1 MAHDFRPGASDNQ
14 RPRRGSHG
22 APGRAPK
29 RDAAATGRAN
39 RASGRPERSGG
50 ASEKPPRTGGWAERG
65 GQSRGGQSS
74 GGVPRA
80 GGERISRPKPETT
93 PVAFPPIESDVVP
106 ADLDRF
112 ARRELAGLS
121 KEDAEFVAKHLVMS
135 SRVVDDDPEL
145 AHQHALA
152 AQSRAQRIGVV
163 RETVGITAYL
173 TGDFALCLRELR
185 THRRLSGDNSHVP
198 MMIDA
203 ERGLGRPERGIELA
217 REVDRSALSDAVQVE
232 LAIALSGCRMD
243 LGQLDQALVEL
254 QIPQLDPK
262 KAFSYSPDLFDAY
275 AVVLEDLGR
284 TEEAT
289 LWGQRATAAWEAL
302 QARQWDSMDDVGPVV
317 DALAGGDESEGS
329 PPVKKPRE
337 RS

>member
-1 MAHDFRPGASDNQ
+1 
-14 RPRRGSHG
+14 
-22 APGRAPK
+22 
-29 RDAAATGRAN
+29 
-39 RASGRPERSGG
+39 
-50 ASEKPPRTGGWAERG
+50 
-65 GQSRGGQSS
+65 
-74 GGVPRA
+74 
-80 GGERISRPKPETT
+80 
-93 PVAFPPIESDVVP
+93 
-106 ADLDRF
+106 
-112 ARRELAGLS
+112 
-121 KEDAEFVAKHLVMS
+121 MS

-185 THRRLSGDNSHVP
+185 THRRLSGDNAHVP

-217 REVDRSALSDAVQVE
+217 REVDRNSLPDAVQVE

-275 AVVLEDLGR
+275 AVVLADLGR
-284 TEEAT
+284 AEEAAI
-289 LWGQRATAAWEAL
+289 WGERANTAWEAL
-302 QARQWDSMDDVGPVV
+302 QAQQWDAQDDVGPIV
-317 DALAGGDESEGS
+317 DALAGGEEPEGS
-329 PPVKKPRE
+329 TPPKKPRG